1 MNASTEYWQKVQTL
15 FNNLRKHDG
24 SKTSD
29 ILTWVT
35 QGLVVGAA
43 KEMRQ
48 SNLIAHQVTYTILVD
63 VILDIQDDESRDEAW
78 KTDFQPKFRQYYT
91 TKTPSQVEA
100 GGALINALLRIAQR
114 RTNDFEKIL
123 SDECKYLIGSIS
135 RQTTESEMDF
145 KILSQRWVV
154 LTMTLLRRV
163 VGENAEELSSSARS
177 AVLKISIQPFEEAS
191 RIILESNG
199 TWVDGMD
206 FLASLTDEQLFREC
220 LCSAEEMQSSQQ
232 ALKVFVSPE
241 NTVKLLHSPSSRP
254 FIRVVVAFCALYGG
268 EMPEIWDTVINEAV
282 PTNRPIDMRNPD
294 SLLYQVVT
302 TVKSSSR
309 TFLHAPS
316 GVNANLVRELT
327 TALKSCEDLESG
339 EARRLQ
345 NLLISV
351 VALRGNVILIVVLR
365 SRHSRVGRNVSCV
378 TPYLE
383 FRITEPYS
391 YCRRDLCTR
400 LGVRGVASSVE
411 KSVGERQRR
420 IARLGCS
427 CFSVDIIQVSIA
439 YLIKLTTVHTWP
451 KNI

>member
-24 SKTSD
+24 LNTSD

-35 QGLVVGAA
+35 QGLVVGVA

-48 SNLIAHQVTYTILVD
+48 SNLIAHRVTYTILVD
-63 VILDIQDDESRDEAW
+63 VILDIQDDESRGKAW
-78 KTDFQPKFRQYYT
+78 KTDFQPKFHQYYT
-91 TKTPSQVEA
+91 AKTPSQVEA
-100 GGALINALLRIAQR
+100 GGALIDALLRIARR

-123 SDECKYLIGSIS
+123 SDECKYLIGSMS
-135 RQTTESEMDF
+135 RQTTEPEMDF

-163 VGENAEELSSSARS
+163 VGENTEELSSARS
-177 AVLKISIQPFEEAS
+177 PVLTISIQPFEEAS
-191 RIILESNG
+191 RITLESNG
-199 TWVDGMD
+199 TWVDGMN

-220 LCSAEEMQSSQQ
+220 LRSAEEMRSSQQ
-232 ALKVFVSPE
+232 ALKVFVSPK

-254 FIRVVVAFCALYGG
+254 FIRVVVAFCALYGA
-268 EMPEIWDTVINEAV
+268 ETPEIWDTVTNEAV
-282 PTNRPIDMRNPD
+282 PTNRPIDIQNPD

-316 GVNANLVRELT
+316 GVNANLVCELT
-327 TALKSCEDLESG
+327 TALKSCDDLESG

-351 VALRGNVILIVVLR
+351 VALRGNIILIMVLQGR
-365 SRHSRVGRNVSCV
+365 YSRVRRNVSSV

-383 FRITEPYS
+383 FRITERYS
-391 YCRRDLCTR
+391 CCRRDLCTR
-400 LGVRGVASSVE
+400 LGVPRITSSVE
-411 KSVGERQRR
+411 KSVGEQQRR
-420 IARLGCS
+420 ITGLGCF
-427 CFSVDIIQVSIA
+427 CLFVGII
-439 YLIKLTTVHTWP
+439 
-451 KNI
+451 